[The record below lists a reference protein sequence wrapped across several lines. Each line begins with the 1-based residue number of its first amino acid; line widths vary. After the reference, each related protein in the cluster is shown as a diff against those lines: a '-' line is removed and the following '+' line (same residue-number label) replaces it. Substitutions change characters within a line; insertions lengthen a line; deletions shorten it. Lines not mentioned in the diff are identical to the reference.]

1 MTNLRT
7 RLSRKKTIKG
17 IAFLFVFLLS
27 CNKPETPETYVAR
40 VNDSYLSES
49 ELQDMVDS
57 QFVSDKYKSA
67 IIKNWVRQEILYQ
80 EAVKQGITDLKDFK
94 RSIENSKKEL
104 AASILLEKF
113 ANSAQQIAT
122 PEELENYYSEN
133 QSSFRL
139 PFNSYFLNRATFKD
153 RESAVMFRT
162 DVIVNSWQKAVE
174 KSNQSASLANL
185 NQEDLVSEQDIYP
198 TRLIGILEGL
208 YPLEISIVIPD
219 DKSYYTVV
227 QLLDKYPA
235 QSIPPFKAVKN
246 EVERRYKSALTELAI
261 ENYLSDLYSLN
272 EVEIK

>member
-7 RLSRKKTIKG
+7 HLSRKKTIKG
-17 IAFLFVFLLS
+17 ITLLFVFLIS
-27 CNKPETPETYVAR
+27 CSKPEAPEAYVAR

-57 QFVSDKYKSA
+57 QFVSEKYKSA

-94 RSIENSKKEL
+94 LSIENSKKEL
-104 AASILLEKF
+104 AASLVLEKF
-113 ANSAQQIAT
+113 STSAQQVVT
-122 PEELENYYSEN
+122 PEELENYYNKN

-139 PFNSYFLNRATFKD
+139 PFNSYFLNRATFTD

-162 DVIVNSWQKAVE
+162 EVIVNNWQEAVS
-174 KSNQSASLANL
+174 KFKQSSSLSSL
-185 NQEDLVSEQDIYP
+185 IQEDLISEQDVYP
-198 TRLIGILEGL
+198 TRLIGILDGL
-208 YPLEISIVIPD
+208 YPLEISIVIPA

-227 QLLDKYPA
+227 QLLDKYAA
-235 QSIPPFKAVKN
+235 QSIPPFQAVKK

-261 ENYLSDLYSLN
+261 ENYISDLYSLS